1 MGVSASTPPRARV
14 GADSA
19 RSRTDRLIRARS
31 GPPPDRPAK
40 PAPSSFP
47 TRSYLAILGTAFLCY
62 AALGSVVRILP
73 SYVPSIGGGSL
84 GLGLGVG
91 APALSAIFTR
101 PLGGRWSDRAGPRR
115 VLLIGAG
122 AMSLGAP
129 LALVQNVPMLMLS
142 RLVVGAGEGLMMSAT
157 ALWLLRLGG
166 EDRRGRSMGHV
177 GLANYGG
184 LVAGPLLAV
193 ALAGEQHPSRVFLL
207 GIVLPPLGALLALL
221 ASPGAAGAHA
231 AALSERAS
239 LREVLAWTLRPGV
252 GLMLVNM
259 GYAALISFGALA
271 IAANGAGGASL
282 VLPVFAAVVILVR
295 GLGGSVPDRLGPERT
310 LLLACPLAAVGL
322 LGVGLAAST
331 ALAVAAVAV
340 LSAGQALAVPA
351 LGVIAL
357 RRAPSSQHGAT
368 AGLFFAWFDAGVGLG
383 GPVAGLA
390 AHLSGASGAM
400 ITAALAVAL
409 TPVVAGAVLLPMR
422 SAARPRAR

>member
-1 MGVSASTPPRARV
+1 MRARRERPVERRAGTATPPGSTPPAPAS
-14 GADSA
+14 GAF
-19 RSRTDRLIRARS
+19 
-31 GPPPDRPAK
+31 PA
-40 PAPSSFP
+40 
-47 TRSYLAILGTAFLCY
+47 RSYLAILGTAFLCY

-73 SYVPSIGGGSL
+73 SYVPSIGGGPL
-84 GLGLGVG
+84 EVGLGVG

-101 PLGGRWSDRAGPRR
+101 PLGGRWADRVGPRN
-115 VLLIGAG
+115 VLLLGAGVMSIGAPI
-122 AMSLGAP
+122 AR
-129 LALVQNVPMLMLS
+129 VENVPMLTLS

-193 ALAGEQHPSRVFLL
+193 ALAGEQHASRVFLL

-221 ASPGAAGAHA
+221 AHPGEGGAHEA
-231 AALSERAS
+231 AVAERAS
-239 LREVLAWTLRPGV
+239 VREVLGWTLRPGF

-271 IAANGAGGASL
+271 IAANGAGGAGL
-282 VLPVFAAVVILVR
+282 VLPVFAAVVIVVR
-295 GLGGSVPDRLGPERT
+295 GLAGSVPDRAGPERT
-310 LLLACPLAAVGL
+310 LLIACPVAAAGLA
-322 LGVGLAAST
+322 GVGLSPSTVPAIAS
-331 ALAVAAVAV
+331 VAV

-351 LGVIAL
+351 LGAIAL

-390 AHLSGASGAM
+390 AHLSSSSGAM
-400 ITAALAVAL
+400 IVAAVAVAL
-409 TPVVAGAVLLPMR
+409 TPVVAGAALLPRR